1 MENVYKKTQTNIFKS
16 VLLIFFGSLILTLS
30 AKIQTPYAPVPT
42 TMQTFAVLLLGM
54 SLGYKLATIT
64 VIVYLIEGMLGMPV
78 FAKGGGIIYLTG
90 PTSGYLFGFIFAS
103 FAAGFLKKN
112 NSYFYVFFYLLF
124 SVSIIYIIGLL
135 WLWNFIG
142 LEKNFVDI
150 FNIGAKPFLLVEFYK
165 LLILTILSS
174 QILKLRKFI

>member
-30 AKIQTPYAPVPT
+30 AKIQTPYAPVPI

-103 FAAGFLKKN
+103 FAAGFLKKDN
-112 NSYFYVFFYLLF
+112 NYFYVFFYLLF
-124 SVSIIYIIGLL
+124 SVSIIYMIGLL
-135 WLWNFIG
+135 WLWNFI
-142 LEKNFVDI
+142 EIKKNFVDI
-150 FNIGAKPFLLVEFYK
+150 FNIGAKPFLLVEF
-165 LLILTILSS
+165 
-174 QILKLRKFI
+174 

>member
-1 MENVYKKTQTNIFKS
+1 MENIFNKTQINIFKYA
-16 VLLIFFGSLILTLS
+16 LLIFFGSLILTLS

-54 SLGYKLATIT
+54 SFGYKLATIT
-64 VIVYLIEGMLGMPV
+64 VIVYLLEGMLGMPV

-90 PTSGYLFGFIFAS
+90 PTSGYLIGFIFAS
-103 FAAGFLKKN
+103 FATGFLKKDSN
-112 NSYFYVFFYLLF
+112 YLYVFIYLLF

-135 WLWNFIG
+135 WLWNFLG
-142 LEKNFVDI
+142 LEKSFIDI
-150 FNIGAKPFLLVEFYK
+150 FYIGAKPFLLVEFYK

-174 QILKLRKFI
+174 QIFKFRKFI

>member
-30 AKIQTPYAPVPT
+30 AKIQTPYVPVPT

-103 FAAGFLKKN
+103 FAAGFLKKD

-142 LEKNFVDI
+142 LEKNFIDI
-150 FNIGAKPFLLVEFYK
+150 FYIGAKPFLLVEFYK
-165 LLILTILSS
+165 LFILTILSS

>member
-54 SLGYKLATIT
+54 FLGYKLATIT

-78 FAKGGGIIYLTG
+78 FAKGGGIIYLIG
-90 PTSGYLFGFIFAS
+90 PTGGYLFGFIFAS
-103 FAAGFLKKN
+103 FAAGFLKKDN
-112 NSYFYVFFYLLF
+112 NYFYVFFYLFF

>member
-1 MENVYKKTQTNIFKS
+1 MENVFKKTQTNLFKS

-30 AKIQTPYAPVPT
+30 AKIQTPYAPVPI

-103 FAAGFLKKN
+103 LAAGFLKKD
-112 NSYFYVFFYLLF
+112 NSYFYVFFIYFFL
-124 SVSIIYIIGLL
+124 SV
-135 WLWNFIG
+135 
-142 LEKNFVDI
+142 
-150 FNIGAKPFLLVEFYK
+150 
-165 LLILTILSS
+165 
-174 QILKLRKFI
+174 

>member
-1 MENVYKKTQTNIFKS
+1 
-16 VLLIFFGSLILTLS
+16 
-30 AKIQTPYAPVPT
+30 
-42 TMQTFAVLLLGM
+42 
-54 SLGYKLATIT
+54 
-64 VIVYLIEGMLGMPV
+64 MLGMPV

-103 FAAGFLKKN
+103 FAAGFLKKDN
-112 NSYFYVFFYLLF
+112 NYFYVFFYLLF